1 MTRPANQALHR
12 VAIARIVTV
21 LLATLLMHWVSQ
33 LHLFYFA
40 LLGVIAT
47 LLLLSYFPALPK
59 LPGLHAIRR
68 SDRLA
73 VWIVLAVLAILGY
86 LHNAN
91 SWIADGAFNRPT
103 DIALWK
109 SELVLSIALAAPLV
123 RWIATALVPNWR
135 ETGGSYFAR
144 EFALYVNFSG
154 VAVLLW
160 TGQASLSLT
169 LLAAIGALIV
179 LAELTLHAGG

>member
-1 MTRPANQALHR
+1 MTRPTNPALHR
-12 VAIARIVTV
+12 VAIARIVAV
-21 LLATLLMHWVSQ
+21 LLATLLMHWVSN
-33 LHLFYFA
+33 LDLIYFT
-40 LLGVIAT
+40 LLGAIAT
-47 LLLLSYFPALPK
+47 LLLLSHFPALPE
-59 LPGLHAIRR
+59 LPVLRAIRR

-73 VWIVLAVLAILGY
+73 IWIVLAVLAVLGY

-91 SWIADGAFNRPT
+91 SWIADGTFNRPT
-103 DIALWK
+103 DVALWK

-123 RWIATALVPNWR
+123 RWIATALVPHWR
-135 ETGGSYFAR
+135 ESGGSYFAR

-160 TGQASLSLT
+160 TGQAGLSVMV
-169 LLAAIGALIV
+169 LAALGALVV